1 MTSKALLLASCLCAL
16 ASGAKAQSAPEAD
29 ATAAVDAGE
38 DIVVTAVAR
47 GSDRLSTSVSTSSL
61 SADDLLKATPRSA
74 AELFRQLPGIRSESS
89 GGEGNA
95 NIAVRGLPVA
105 SGGAKF
111 LQLQE
116 DGLPVLEFGDIT
128 FGNAD
133 IFIRADLNVARIESV
148 RGGSAST
155 FASNSPGGVIN
166 FISHTGEVEGG
177 AVQASAGLDFDEY
190 RIDFRYGGQI
200 SENTRFHVGGFYRQ
214 GEGPRAAGYQATR
227 GGQLK
232 FNLTREFEGGYVRV
246 YGKYLDDRAIG
257 YLPNPVRVTG
267 SNGSPRYANV
277 PNFSLTGDTLHSRN
291 FTRNITLDGNN
302 NPTTTDIRDGMRPLV
317 KSVGLEAVFDLGGGW
332 EVQERFRFSDISGS
346 FTSPFP
352 GTVDTAANVLASLGG
367 SGATLSYANGPSA
380 GQQITN
386 LSGLNG
392 NGLVAQI
399 VLFDTRL
406 NSLDN
411 VTNDLRLTRDF
422 ALGGGELSVTAGW
435 YFSNQTIDT
444 DWLWTSQLM
453 DVVGGGRAAL
463 LDITR
468 ADGTSVT
475 QGGFYGFGAAFFGNC
490 CRRSYDLEYRTN
502 APFLAFS
509 WAGGALTLDAS
520 FRYDFGRA
528 SGSVTGADLGGGRVG
543 LTSFDFDRDGVISE
557 AEARTSILPLGSP
570 APVDYDYSY
579 LSYSLGAN
587 YRVSDSLAVF
597 ARYSRGARANAD
609 RLTFGPAIAADGSL
623 VDSGAAVDFV
633 RQAEAGVKFRNGRG
647 FANGTLFFARTEE
660 QNFEATTQRFFDRE
674 YEAWGVE
681 AEGGFRFGN
690 FLSSGSI
697 TFTKA
702 RISSDAIDPT
712 VEGNRPRR
720 QAEWVYQFTE
730 QYQTDLFSL
739 GASLIG
745 TSDSFAQ
752 DNNALVL
759 PAYAIVNA
767 FFQIRPVDRVQLS
780 INANNL
786 FDRMGITEAEEG
798 SIPASGIVRA
808 RSINGRTISAAVRF
822 DF

>member
-1 MTSKALLLASCLCAL
+1 MSRKALLLASCLLSFAT
-16 ASGAKAQSAPEAD
+16 GAQAQSAPEA
-29 ATAAVDAGE
+29 AAADEAE

-47 GSDRLSTSVSTSSL
+47 GQDRLSTSVSTSSL
-61 SADDLLKATPRSA
+61 SADDLLKASPRSA
-74 AELFRQLPGIRSESS
+74 AELFRSLPGIRSESS

-116 DGLPVLEFGDIT
+116 DGLPILEFGDIT

-133 IFIRADLNVARIESV
+133 IFLRADFNVARAEAV

-166 FISHTGEVEGG
+166 FISNTGETEGG
-177 AVQASAGLDFDEY
+177 AVQASAGLDYDEY
-190 RIDFRYGGQI
+190 RIDFRYGGSL
-200 SENTRFHVGGFYRQ
+200 SENTRFHFGGFYRQ
-214 GEGPRAAGYQATR
+214 GEGPRPAGYQATR

-257 YLPNPVRVTG
+257 YLPNPVRVIG
-267 SNGSPRYANV
+267 SNGSPRYNNV
-277 PNFSLTGDTLHSRN
+277 ANFSLNSDTLHSRN
-291 FTRNITLDGNN
+291 FNRNITLDGAN

-352 GTVDTAANVLASLGG
+352 ANVDTASSILTALGG
-367 SGATLSYANGPSA
+367 TGSTLSYANGPNA
-380 GQQITN
+380 GQVIAN
-386 LSGLNG
+386 PALLNG
-392 NGLVAQI
+392 NGLAAQI

-422 ALGGGELSVTAGW
+422 AVGGGDLSVTAGW

-453 DVVGGGRAAL
+453 EVVGGGNAAL

-468 ADGTSVT
+468 ADGTPVT

-490 CRRSYDLEYRTN
+490 CRRSYDLQYRTN
-502 APFLAFS
+502 APFVAFNWDS
-509 WAGGALTLDAS
+509 GALTLDAS

-543 LTSFDFDRDGVISE
+543 VTSFDFDGNGVISE
-557 AEARTSILPLGSP
+557 AEGRTSILPLGSP
-570 APVDYDYSY
+570 APVDYDYKY

-587 YRVSDSLAVF
+587 YRISDGLAVF

-609 RLTFGPAIAADGSL
+609 RLTFGPAIASDGSL
-623 VDSGAAVDFV
+623 VDGGAAVDFV
-633 RQAEAGVKFRNGRG
+633 RQAEAGVKFRSGAA
-647 FANGTLFFARTEE
+647 FANGTLFLARTEE

-674 YEAWGVE
+674 YEAWGLE
-681 AEGGFRFGN
+681 AEGGVRFGN
-690 FLSSGSI
+690 FSGTGSI

-702 RISSDAIDPT
+702 EISKDAIDPT

-720 QAEWVYQFTE
+720 QAEFVYQLTPQYETELFTA
-730 QYQTDLFSL
+730 

-745 TSDSFAQ
+745 TTDSYAQ
-752 DNNALVL
+752 DNNQLVL

-767 FFQIRPVDRVQLS
+767 FFQIRPIDRVQLS

-786 FDRMGITEAEEG
+786 FNRTGITEAEEG
-798 SIPASGIVRA
+798 TIPASGIVRA